1 MDSKTFY
8 AALAA
13 QYPRPETD
21 KPVMDASALVKHLRA
36 MQADTVAESSVLESL
51 SKRDTASMPSADHY
65 AVISLLDSYYSRPLQ
80 GARLQEDVTGRLMG
94 VVACVNR
101 IALVEGILPL
111 SRNHVALKL
120 LAGLVN
126 LNIGLQDVKGRPREL
141 IEEKFC
147 SALAGLSLLTD
158 KLTSD
163 QPLET
168 ARRGLLDLLQ
178 SDIASML
185 DAERVRIEKLEERL
199 IAKEKGQLRKVESK
213 QIAARIINSK
223 MKNQFLPEPIV
234 LFLQG
239 VWFDSLQ
246 MILMREGLESAAWLK
261 AVKLTETLIVTL
273 QPDRSRKSKAKKAPA
288 EDSDSSEEDAG
299 SDAVKNEDGKSEDDA
314 PVEDPDEIEDK
325 DLVRIMDH
333 LPKELG
339 GTLIALEH
347 DSTAA
352 REEIEIIQAVHLD
365 LMKGAKFSR
374 YDFEPIPTD
383 EGLLESN
390 TAVSK
395 SLLARVDKLNPGQW
409 FVFAEEN
416 KPVRHIKL
424 TLKMSEVKQLLFTNR
439 NGAKV
444 LQVNFDEFAYLLTSE
459 TVKVLPRFDNIG
471 LLLRTR
477 LNELIKRKVGSD
489 GKGSDGGSKIKQ
501 RAAGQQQQASEHKK
515 EAIVPTSQDGINS
528 EDQPARQNKIS
539 ELVSQLEFGA
549 IVSLEEPGNEPV
561 TARLMVDDPSGDKFI
576 FADKFGL
583 DLGEYS
589 KAQLGE
595 LVAAGQCQILS
606 NGINGTDSF
615 RSAIDRLKSKNVS
628 ADPT

>member
-13 QYPRPETD
+13 QYPRPQTD
-21 KPVMDASALVKHLRA
+21 KPVMDASALRKHLRA
-36 MQADTVAESSVLESL
+36 MQAETVAESSVLESL

-80 GARLQEDVTGRLMG
+80 GARLQEDVTDRLMG

-126 LNIGLQDVKGRPREL
+126 LNIGLQDVKGSSREL
-141 IEEKFC
+141 VEEKFC

-163 QPLET
+163 RQLET

-178 SDIASML
+178 SDIASL
-185 DAERVRIEKLEERL
+185 LEAERVRIEKLEERL

-288 EDSDSSEEDAG
+288 EDLDSGEEDTG
-299 SDAVKNEDGKSEDDA
+299 SDAAKNEDDA
-314 PVEDPDEIEDK
+314 PDEDSDEIEDK
-325 DLVRIMDH
+325 DLVRIMEH

-365 LMKGAKFSR
+365 LMKGAEFSR
-374 YDFEPIPTD
+374 YDFEPISTD

-395 SLLARVDKLNPGQW
+395 SLLARVDKLSPGQW

-489 GKGSDGGSKIKQ
+489 GKGSDGGSKIKK
-501 RAAGQQQQASEHKK
+501 RAAGQLQQGSEQKI
-515 EAIVPTSQDGINS
+515 EAIVPASPDDINS
-528 EDQPARQNKIS
+528 EDQPARLNKIS
-539 ELVSQLEFGA
+539 KLVSQLEFGA

-606 NGINGTDSF
+606 NGINGKDSF